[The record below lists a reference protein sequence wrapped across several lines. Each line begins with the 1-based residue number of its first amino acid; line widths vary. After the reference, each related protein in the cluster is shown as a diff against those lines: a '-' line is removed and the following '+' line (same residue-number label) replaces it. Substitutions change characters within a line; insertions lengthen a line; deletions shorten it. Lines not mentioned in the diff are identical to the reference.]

1 MLIGAFSPNIH
12 TNYTMFT
19 SNISEYTIQL
29 EGGSG
34 LGITLFVIIK
44 HGYIQLFNPSRAS
57 FF

>member
-12 TNYTMFT
+12 TNYT
-19 SNISEYTIQL
+19 ISEYTIQL